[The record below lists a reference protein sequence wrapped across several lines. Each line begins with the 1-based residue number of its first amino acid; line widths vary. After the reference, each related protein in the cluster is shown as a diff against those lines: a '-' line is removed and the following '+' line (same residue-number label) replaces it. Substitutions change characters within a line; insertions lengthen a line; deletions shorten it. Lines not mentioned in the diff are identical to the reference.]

1 MSLLILDQA
10 GTALPE
16 GLSFFKP
23 GWWVV
28 HVLAIVLVF
37 SYGYRKGR
45 AHERRARRLEEV
57 RQSGEAA
64 RGTRSRLGGAQA
76 TVSRVTD
83 KD

>member
-1 MSLLILDQA
+1 MSLPILDQA

-16 GLSFFKP
+16 GLEFFKP

-45 AHERRARRLEEV
+45 AYERRARRLEE
-57 RQSGEAA
+57 
-64 RGTRSRLGGAQA
+64 RSRETREAGSAGSSPTGQPG
-76 TVSRVTD
+76 TGPRRP
-83 KD
+83 

>member
-1 MSLLILDQA
+1 MSVLILDQA

-28 HVLAIVLVF
+28 HVLAVVLVF

-57 RQSGEAA
+57 RRNAETM
-64 RGTRSRLGGAQA
+64 RGAGSRPGGAQA
-76 TVSRVTD
+76 TVSRATD
-83 KD
+83 QD